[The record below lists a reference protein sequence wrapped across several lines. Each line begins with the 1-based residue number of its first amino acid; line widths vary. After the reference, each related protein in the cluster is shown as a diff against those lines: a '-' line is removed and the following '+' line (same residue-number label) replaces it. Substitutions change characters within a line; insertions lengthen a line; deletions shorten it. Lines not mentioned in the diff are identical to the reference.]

1 MIRNNRLILALAI
14 LTDVL
19 MTMVNEERDSAL
31 LATVKHSDILIECP
45 VHLFCVIDFFD
56 STKSES

>member
-1 MIRNNRLILALAI
+1 
-14 LTDVL
+14 
-19 MTMVNEERDSAL
+19 MTMVNEERDTAL
-31 LATVKHSDILIECP
+31 LATVKRSDILIECP